1 MKSRNQKLWI
11 GNGFYGTLKMPV
23 ICLMALLTKHIMTI
37 LKMLYIVLTLHM
49 NNNA

>member
-1 MKSRNQKLWI
+1 MKSQNHKVWI

-37 LKMLYIVLTLHM
+37 LKMLYIILTLHM
-49 NNNA
+49 HNNA